1 MKGCTTFSFVF
12 PKRCRSLRMKKL
24 AFLLLLS
31 GLFASQPL
39 QINVRPRIV
48 DEKTVSIVVQ
58 IENKSKRAINHL
70 EGFVYAITDNGE
82 LLDEKRL
89 IIIGPLDPALQYK
102 RTVSKNVE
110 LNLVDPFPAYRFNI
124 SKITFSG
131 DYKVYTYHPE
141 IGFYRID

>member
-1 MKGCTTFSFVF
+1 
-12 PKRCRSLRMKKL
+12 MKKL

-31 GLFASQPL
+31 GLFAGQPL
-39 QINVRPRIV
+39 QIDVRPRIV
-48 DEKTVSIVVQ
+48 DEKTMSIVVQ

-70 EGFVYAITDNGE
+70 EGFVYVITDE
-82 LLDEKRL
+82 DKVLEEKRL

-102 RTVSKNVE
+102 RTVSKNVR
-110 LNLVDPFPAYRFNI
+110 LNMVDPFPAYKFNI

-131 DYKVYTYHPE
+131 DYRVYTYHPE